1 MRSTH
6 AYVRRAGHDGSLL
19 VMREIKS
26 LKRQGGWA
34 FLAPIIASIVG
45 AIVQGQQNKNQAA
58 SAERWSAAQS
68 GSAHQRE
75 VTDLRAAGLN
85 PMLSG
90 TGGQG
95 ATTTPGIPAS
105 VPDVLGGA
113 VSSGLQAARLK
124 QELQNMKES
133 ATNTHA
139 DTKLKSEQQE
149 LAREQRRKTSYEAEI
164 TAYGVPGAKNAAES
178 ETQLGPMHK
187 QMRTLLETLGL
198 GTRAI
203 PNMKK

>member
-1 MRSTH
+1 
-6 AYVRRAGHDGSLL
+6 
-19 VMREIKS
+19 MREIKS
-26 LKRQGGWA
+26 LKRQGGWG
-34 FLAPIIASIVG
+34 FMIPIIASL
-45 AIVQGQQNKNQAA
+45 ASSLLQGSQQKKEARH
-58 SAERWSAAQS
+58 AERWSAGQS
-68 GSAHQRE
+68 STAHQRE
-75 VTDLRAAGLN
+75 VGDLRAAGLN

-90 TGGQG
+90 TGGMG
-95 ATTTPGIPAS
+95 ASTTPGVQAS
-105 VPDVLGGA
+105 VPDYLGGA

-164 TAYGVPGAKNAAES
+164 TAYGVPGAKNAAEAES
-178 ETQLGPMHK
+178 QLGATHK
-187 QMRTLLETLGL
+187 QIRTLLETLGL

-203 PNMKK
+203 PNLKR